1 MPLPSDASVRPAAAA
16 ARPRALA
23 LIAVY
28 KLIKTAAC
36 LVLAFA
42 SFHLVRADVVA
53 RFDGWLESLAWTTR
67 HALVVRLIDW
77 LLGLGPHQYQL
88 FGFAALAYAT
98 LYAVQGGGLWL
109 GKRWAEY
116 LVVIETGLLLP
127 LELWELHHRFSAFKL
142 IAFVVNVAVV
152 LYLLRLLR
160 TRSSAGEPS

>member
-1 MPLPSDASVRPAAAA
+1 MPLPSDASIRSAAAP

-28 KLIKTAAC
+28 KLAKAVAC
-36 LVLAFA
+36 VMLAFA
-42 SFHLVRADVVA
+42 SFHLVRADVAA
-53 RFDGWLESLAWTTR
+53 RFDGWLESIAWTTR
-67 HALVVRLIDW
+67 HGLIMRLVDW

-88 FGFAALAYAT
+88 FGIAAVAYAT
-98 LYAVQGGGLWL
+98 LYTVQGGGLWL

-127 LELWELHHRFSAFKL
+127 LELWELHHRFSTLKL
-142 IAFVVNVAVV
+142 AAFVVNVAVV

-160 TRSSAGEPS
+160 ARGGEGASP